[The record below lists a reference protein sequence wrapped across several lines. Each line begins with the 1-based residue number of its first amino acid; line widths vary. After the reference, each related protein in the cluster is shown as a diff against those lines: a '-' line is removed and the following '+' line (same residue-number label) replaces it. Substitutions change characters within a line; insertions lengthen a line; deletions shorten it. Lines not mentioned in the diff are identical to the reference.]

1 MKKIK
6 TSLFIIRHRWWVL
19 LLTGIV
25 LLAAIIPL
33 TNTKI
38 NSDLESYMP
47 DTMLSKI
54 NNKKIGEFFGN
65 DETML
70 LVLENDD
77 VLRPATLKRIQNISE
92 SFMMNDAF
100 EQVLSLFQT
109 KNIQSDD
116 GMMVVTPVV
125 ENIPEQPAEREA
137 LRKLIKGNDLAYG
150 LNIL

>member
-54 NNKKIGEFFGN
+54 NNKKIGEVFW
-65 DETML
+65 
-70 LVLENDD
+70 
-77 VLRPATLKRIQNISE
+77 KR
-92 SFMMNDAF
+92 
-100 EQVLSLFQT
+100 
-109 KNIQSDD
+109 
-116 GMMVVTPVV
+116 
-125 ENIPEQPAEREA
+125 
-137 LRKLIKGNDLAYG
+137 
-150 LNIL
+150 